1 MLTVTLGNQTT
12 TLTRRDALQLSEGIL
27 LSLRNPYNLGE
38 GGAKF
43 GALILE
49 GEKSGASTSNN
60 TFSAFD
66 TEVVTNC

>member
-38 GGAKF
+38 GGLNLEHSFLRVRSLEPAHQITPF
-43 GALILE
+43 RLLIL
-49 GEKSGASTSNN
+49 KL
-60 TFSAFD
+60 
-66 TEVVTNC
+66 